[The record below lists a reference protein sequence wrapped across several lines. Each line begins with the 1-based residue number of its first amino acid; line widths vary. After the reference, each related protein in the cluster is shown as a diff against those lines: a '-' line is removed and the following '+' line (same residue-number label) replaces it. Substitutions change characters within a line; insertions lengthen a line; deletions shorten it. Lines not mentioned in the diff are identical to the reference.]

1 MNEIEDRRFRVDAF
15 EAWFTI
21 VAFMLALIAWLALTL
36 THEPERISRFEQR
49 LLATMPTYDASAGGL
64 GEYRRGL
71 EAYLDDHLAFRN
83 LLISI
88 HARIEVG
95 WLGSSPSS
103 KVIVGK
109 QGWFFLNDEVA
120 VRQYRGLARLE
131 PVQLETWQRVLEA
144 RRDWLAER
152 GIAFVLVLVPN
163 KHQIYPEFMP
173 DRLPRMGVE
182 EQHVQ
187 LARYLAEHSTVQ
199 VVDLMPS
206 LLEAKRSQRVYH
218 RTDTHW
224 NDVGAYLAYRK
235 ILEAMAVALPQYAEA
250 LRPVEV
256 EFRRYTDK
264 GIGLTSM
271 IGVSDVYRE
280 EILQLVQVD
289 PHSQILMDKRRPYKI
304 LEREQKPLAHGV
316 PGAALPRGVVF
327 RDSFANALIPY
338 LSENFRRVLYV
349 WARDVEARFVEREQ
363 PDIVIQEIAGRLLDR
378 PPIGIRRS
386 GTRASALDMD
396 RDIKKTPLTVE

>member
-1 MNEIEDRRFRVDAF
+1 MNENENRRSRVDAL

-21 VAFMLALIAWLALTL
+21 VAFMLALTVWLSLTL
-36 THEPERISRFEQR
+36 IQEPKRISTFEQR
-49 LLATMPTYDASAGGL
+49 ILAAMPTYDASAGGL
-64 GEYRRGL
+64 AQYRRGL
-71 EAYLDDHLAFRN
+71 EDYLDDHLAFRN
-83 LLISI
+83 LLISL
-88 HARIEVG
+88 HARAKVG
-95 WLGSSPSS
+95 WLGSSPSP

-120 VRQYRGLARLE
+120 VRQYRGLARLDT
-131 PVQLETWQRVLEA
+131 PQLETWRRVLEA

-173 DRLPRMGVE
+173 DRLPRIGVE
-182 EQHVQ
+182 EQHAQ

-235 ILEAMAVALPQYAEA
+235 ILEAVALALPQYAEA

-256 EFRRYTDK
+256 ELERYTDK

-271 IGVSDVYRE
+271 IGLSDVYRE
-280 EILQLVQVD
+280 EVLQLVQLD
-289 PHSQILMDKRRPYKI
+289 PQSQILMDMKKPYKV
-304 LEREQKPLAHGV
+304 LEREQRPLAHGV
-316 PGAALPRGVVF
+316 SGAALPRAVMF
-327 RDSFANALIPY
+327 RDSFANALIPF

-349 WARDVEARFVEREQ
+349 WTRDVEARFVEREK
-363 PDIVIQEIAGRLLDR
+363 PDIVIQQVAGRLLDR
-378 PPIGIRRS
+378 TPIGIR
-386 GTRASALDMD
+386 
-396 RDIKKTPLTVE
+396 